1 MSGFCAVVFIEER
14 NLCFDVKSEGFC
26 CVSLF
31 INHFQM
37 QAKMNEDKKRFI
49 FTDYLILQ
57 KILRRNK
64 KFFKTGFFNIQQ
76 DDDFFLL
83 GYFALFHI
91 NFRMGKEKKR
101 KICCV
106 QCVYYKNSLNG
117 EFEDRASVKIVNRL
131 LPTPKFT
138 QSISQNQL
146 TLTTSALQVKYIIGE
161 PLGPQSLRISGYNVS
176 GQSFQYVPSGD
187 PFDWSRNLFGTIR
200 SLDEINNPIP
210 LNCSELEGFTVH
222 GESLHCTW
230 AVFGRN
236 GYALINDTNT
246 TMIENNWI
254 PTDNWW
260 NNDMQD
266 WYFFGHGLDF
276 KKALHDFSLIS
287 GSIPLVPRYAL
298 GSMHCRWYDYG
309 DWNLREA
316 IRNYEDRNLP
326 LDVAII
332 DMDWHVYGP
341 WGAYTWNY
349 HLFSNPNITQ
359 NWFKQKRLRTAGVLT
374 VYLFIYFLICL
385 FDFTCFDK

>member
-1 MSGFCAVVFIEER
+1 
-14 NLCFDVKSEGFC
+14 
-26 CVSLF
+26 
-31 INHFQM
+31 
-37 QAKMNEDKKRFI
+37 
-49 FTDYLILQ
+49 
-57 KILRRNK
+57 
-64 KFFKTGFFNIQQ
+64 
-76 DDDFFLL
+76 
-83 GYFALFHI
+83 
-91 NFRMGKEKKR
+91 KEKKR

-187 PFDWSRNLFGTIR
+187 PFEFCYNFFDVSQYNLCLIFFFFFFWSRNLFGTIR

-210 LNCSELEGFTVH
+210 LNCSEVLDKFFSSRRKGNTHSALEGFTVH

-287 GSIPLVPRYAL
+287 GSIPL
-298 GSMHCRWYDYG
+298 
-309 DWNLREA
+309 
-316 IRNYEDRNLP
+316 
-326 LDVAII
+326 
-332 DMDWHVYGP
+332 
-341 WGAYTWNY
+341 
-349 HLFSNPNITQ
+349 
-359 NWFKQKRLRTAGVLT
+359 
-374 VYLFIYFLICL
+374 
-385 FDFTCFDK
+385 